1 MGSLLIIFFLLI
13 AVLFGTY
20 CFVSVK
26 QGRSIT
32 VSGFLQYIRNLW
44 ARLLGF
50 LKSRGGDDSGKSKG
64 YVPVEEFEVMEKR
77 CSDLEREKEK
87 ASEAMAERERAW
99 NAKYSDLYA
108 ELTQMKDRNGELSCL
123 NSDLQEKVNALKE
136 VARKLYP
143 VSEESVSKPFCRFFQ
158 NLDHLILNT
167 FQDVTDILGSMED
180 GCPVPVFESIASYL
194 ETEETLA
201 RSTTKKWHSL
211 LLTSSAVTAEAAL
224 DIEHKNDEEILG
236 YLTRV
241 SFEQYFRPKIAAVL
255 LLCEHVRASV
265 AGNAESSIRSVV
277 DGFLSTLRSYDIFVP
292 YCKAGDVLD
301 NVDYK
306 DYEIRVPDDSPVGA
320 NKNTVLNV
328 IHYGVDYSHADC
340 SNDKTIV
347 EMII

>member
-1 MGSLLIIFFLLI
+1 MGTLLFIFFLLI
-13 AVLFGTY
+13 AVLFGVY
-20 CFVSVK
+20 CFVCVK
-26 QGRSIT
+26 QGKSIT
-32 VSGFLQYIRNLW
+32 VLGFLQYIRDLW
-44 ARLLGF
+44 ARLLSF
-50 LKSRGGDDSGKSKG
+50 LKSHGGADAEKSKG
-64 YVPVEEFEVMEKR
+64 YVPWEEYEAIKER

-87 ASEAMAERERAW
+87 VREALTECERTW
-99 NAKYSDLYA
+99 DAKYSGLYA
-108 ELTQMKDRNGELSCL
+108 ELNQEKDRYCELSSM
-123 NSDLQEKVNALKE
+123 NSDLKEKVKALKE

-143 VSEESVSKPFCRFFQ
+143 VSEESVSKPFCQFFQ
-158 NLDHLILNT
+158 NLDHLVLNT
-167 FQDVTDILGSMED
+167 FKDVTDILSSMED
-180 GCPVPVFESIASYL
+180 GCPIRVFESIASYL

-265 AGNAESSIRSVV
+265 SGSSESSIRSVV
-277 DGFLSTLRSYDIFVP
+277 DGFLSTLKSYDIVVP

-320 NKNTVLNV
+320 DRNTVLNI
-328 IHYGVDYSHADC
+328 IHYGVDYSLADC
-340 SNDKTIV
+340 SDDKTIV